1 MDKEI
6 QKYLVEKKEK
16 WKKIAEAVGDHET
29 ASLDS
34 STSRQMSER
43 VVNFLAALRNPTK
56 RIGDK
61 RVQRKA
67 NPDFVAPE
75 RIGESRFDQ
84 LDKEDRWSRT
94 EYREGAYGDQ
104 EDGFAYITV
113 QDPRDPDD
121 IPSRAPTTEQTL
133 TKRKHR
139 VTGEEDLEVHPEKI
153 SQLRGG
159 EEGELQD
166 WEQSAKDKTEQ
177 PT

>member
-1 MDKEI
+1 MPKYYDYDK
-6 QKYLVEKKEK
+6 VR
-16 WKKIAEAVGDHET
+16 KIEQRE
-29 ASLDS
+29 DS
-34 STSRQMSER
+34 RGQARQMAER
-43 VVNFLAALRNPTK
+43 ALNFLGALRNPTK
-56 RIGDK
+56 RIGGK
-61 RVQRKA
+61 REQRKA

-75 RIGESRFDQ
+75 RIGESRFEQ

-121 IPSRAPTTEQTL
+121 IPSRAHTTEQTL

-139 VTGEEDLEVHPEKI
+139 VTGETEREIVPEKI
-153 SQLRGG
+153 SQLVMVDDEGTKP
-159 EEGELQD
+159 EE
-166 WEQSAKDKTEQ
+166 

>member
-1 MDKEI
+1 MPKYYDYDK
-6 QKYLVEKKEK
+6 VR
-16 WKKIAEAVGDHET
+16 KIEQRE
-29 ASLDS
+29 DS
-34 STSRQMSER
+34 RGQARQMAER
-43 VVNFLAALRNPTK
+43 ALNFLGALRNPTK
-56 RIGDK
+56 RIGGK
-61 RVQRKA
+61 REQRKA

-75 RIGESRFDQ
+75 RIGESRFEQ

-104 EDGFAYITV
+104 EDGRVSITV
-113 QDPRDPDD
+113 QDPADPDD
-121 IPSRAPTTEQTL
+121 LVCTRIGED
-133 TKRKHR
+133 KIFNR

-166 WEQSAKDKTEQ
+166 WERSAKDKTEQ